1 MDDAIRC
8 IQTLAAFS
16 GMFLSLNL
24 LFVECIG
31 AAGI

>member
-1 MDDAIRC
+1 MDEATRS

-16 GMFLSLNL
+16 SMFLSLNL
-24 LFVECIG
+24 LFVECIA